1 MLLFVQGCIYPVFRL
16 LKDKVIFIMFEHS
29 HDSFHQNSQNMLC
42 QYNVHPQGHMCLRQL
57 LSYHQYQYLAHKFH

>member
-29 HDSFHQNSQNMLC
+29 HDRFHQNSQNMLC
-42 QYNVHPQGHMCLRQL
+42 QYNVHLQGHMCLR
-57 LSYHQYQYLAHKFH
+57 